1 MTPPQYRICNRCVM
15 DTSAGEIEFDGVGN
29 CNFCEMLVRQDTQN
43 LGSSNSSQSLDLL
56 IENVKKDGVGK
67 DYDCI
72 IGVSGGVDSSWVLV
86 QAVANGLRPL
96 AVHMDNGWN
105 SELATNNISNLIDRL
120 DIDLFTHV
128 IEWEEYRDLMEAF
141 FRADVIDIELLYD
154 NAMTEVCYMKAREF
168 GLKYILSGS
177 NTATE
182 GLQMP
187 SAWAYG
193 DKWDGAN
200 ILSIASASGVNITT
214 FPLFTNTKWLYS
226 KYFKRIQ
233 WIPFLDYIGY
243 EKETALLHL
252 KRDFAYKPYPYKH
265 YENIFTRFYQG
276 YILPTK
282 FNVDKRRVHFS
293 SLIMSG
299 QMDRHFALTELKKP
313 AFSSADELRM
323 DIEYFLKKMQWES
336 TKLEQYLIRPG
347 REHSDYKTDK
357 VRKYLWP
364 VLRFTGR
371 TRVALQRLLR

>member
-1 MTPPQYRICNRCVM
+1 MTPSQYRICNRCVM

-29 CNFCEMLVRQDTQN
+29 CNFCEMLVRQETQK
-43 LGSSNSSQSLDLL
+43 LGSSNSSQSLNLL
-56 IENVKKDGVGK
+56 IEKVKKDGLGK
-67 DYDCI
+67 DYDCV

-105 SELATNNISNLIDRL
+105 SELATNNISNLIERL
-120 DIDLFTHV
+120 DVDLFTHV

-200 ILSIASASGVNITT
+200 ILSIASATGVNITT

-226 KYFKRIQ
+226 KYFKGIQ

-252 KRDFAYKPYPYKH
+252 KQNFAYKPYPYKH

-323 DIEYFLKKMQWES
+323 DVEYFLKKMQWDS
-336 TKLEQYLIRPG
+336 TKLEQYLIRPR

>member
-1 MTPPQYRICNRCVM
+1 MTPSQYRICNRCVM
-15 DTSAGEIEFDGVGN
+15 DTSAGEIEFDGAGN
-29 CNFCEMLVRQDTQN
+29 CNFCEMLVRQNIQKIS
-43 LGSSNSSQSLDLL
+43 SSNNSQSLDLL
-56 IENVKKDGVGK
+56 IENVKKDGAGK

-105 SELATNNISNLIDRL
+105 SELATNNISNLIERL
-120 DIDLFTHV
+120 DVDLFTYV

-200 ILSIASASGVNITT
+200 ILSIASAIGLNITT

-226 KYFKRIQ
+226 KYFKGIQ

-252 KRDFAYKPYPYKH
+252 KQNFAYKPYPYKH

-299 QMDRHFALTELKKP
+299 QMDRHSALTELKKP
-313 AFSSADELRM
+313 AFSSADELRL

-336 TKLEQYLIRPG
+336 TKLEQYLIRPR

-371 TRVALQRLLR
+371 TRVVLQRLLR

>member
-1 MTPPQYRICNRCVM
+1 MTSSQYRICNRCVM

-29 CNFCEMLVRQDTQN
+29 CNFCEMLVRQNIQKIS
-43 LGSSNSSQSLDLL
+43 SSNNSQSLDLL
-56 IENVKKDGVGK
+56 IENVKKDGAGK

-86 QAVANGLRPL
+86 QAVEKGLRPL

-105 SELATNNISNLIDRL
+105 SELATNNISNLIERL
-120 DIDLFTHV
+120 DVDLFTHV
-128 IEWEEYRDLMEAF
+128 IEWEEYRNLMEAF

-182 GLQMP
+182 GIQMP

-200 ILSIASASGVNITT
+200 ILSIASASSVDIST

-226 KYFKRIQ
+226 KYIKGVQ

-243 EKETALLHL
+243 EKETTLLHL
-252 KRDFAYKPYPYKH
+252 RENFAYKPYPYKH

-276 YILPTK
+276 YLLPTK

-299 QMDRHFALTELKKP
+299 QMDRQVAVTELEKP
-313 AFSSADELRM
+313 AFSSADDLRM
-323 DIEYFLKKMQWES
+323 DIEYFLKKMRWQS
-336 TKLEQYLIRPG
+336 TKLDRYLTRPR